1 MRQVNLT
8 VVYAFKNA
16 SGNEVVLKHEVPE
29 SQVLQA
35 YKDLI
40 ALSQKILDSESSE

>member
-16 SGNEVVLKHEVPE
+16 DGNEIVLKHEVPT
-29 SQVLQA
+29 SQVVQA
-35 YKDLI
+35 YQDLI
-40 ALSQKILDSESSE
+40 ALSQKILDSESSD